1 MIIGR
6 EIEQQTLLDLQQRE
20 ESQFC
25 VVYGR
30 RRVGKTYL
38 IRETFNYKFTFQ
50 HTGMAKTA
58 KKGQL
63 VAFRDSLRA
72 CGLTDCKTPKT
83 WVDAFNMLKQ
93 LIEHAPSG
101 KKIIFIDEL
110 PWMDTAK
117 SGMISALENF
127 WNGWAT
133 ARAEKDV
140 VLIVCGSAT
149 SWITKKLLK
158 NKGGLRG
165 RLTEKI
171 KLSSFTLHECDKYAD
186 AAGLGMTKKDVL
198 DTYMVLGGIPYYWSF
213 LRKGYSVVQNID
225 ELFFTENAKLADEFE
240 ALYATL
246 FNRPEKY
253 IKVIEALSKKKC
265 GLTRN
270 EILKATKLQD
280 GGTFS
285 TVLEELEQCGFI
297 RYYVSLNN
305 TEQGGLFQLIDNY
318 TLFHYHCIKKNAF
331 ADEHYWTHTCLS
343 NEHNTWSGLAFE
355 RVCLQHTRQIKEAM
369 KISGMLSN
377 VCSWRTEKTEEHSG
391 AQVDLLFSRADGVI
405 NLFEI
410 KYAKDP
416 FVIEAKYAKELEN
429 KLSVFRT
436 VSKTKSAVHLTM
448 LTTYG
453 IVTNKHS
460 NMVMQNL
467 TADCL
472 FNL

>member
-6 EIEQQTLLDLQQRE
+6 DPERQTLSDLLLKE

-38 IRETFNYKFTFQ
+38 IRETFNYNFTFQ
-50 HTGMAKTA
+50 HTGMAKTS
-58 KKGQL
+58 KSGQL
-63 VAFRDSLRA
+63 IAFRDSLRA
-72 CGLTDCKTPKT
+72 CGLTGCNTPKT
-83 WVDAFNMLKQ
+83 WIDAFNQLKQ
-93 LIEHAPSG
+93 LIEQAPSG
-101 KKIIFIDEL
+101 KKVIFIDEL

-117 SGMISALENF
+117 SGMVSALESF

-133 ARAEKDV
+133 ARAEKDI

-149 SWITKKLLK
+149 SWITNKLLK

-171 KLSSFTLHECDKYAD
+171 KLAPFTLRECEKYAD
-186 AAGLGMTKKDVL
+186 VAGLGMTRKDIL
-198 DTYMVLGGIPYYWSF
+198 DTYMILGGIPYYWSF
-213 LRKGYSVVQNID
+213 MRKGYSVVQNID

-253 IKVIEALSKKKC
+253 IKVIDAMSKKKC

-297 RYYVSLNN
+297 RYYVSLNSG
-305 TEQGGLFQLIDNY
+305 EQGGLFQLIDNY

-331 ADEHYWTHTCLS
+331 ADEHYWMHTYLS
-343 NEHNTWSGLAFE
+343 NEHNTWAGLAFE
-355 RVCLQHTRQIKEAM
+355 RICLQHTRQIKDAM

-377 VCSWRTEKTEEHSG
+377 VCSWRTEKNEDHAG
-391 AQVDLLFSRADGVI
+391 AQVDLLFSRTDGII
-405 NLFEI
+405 NIFEI
-410 KYAKDP
+410 KYSKDT
-416 FVIEAKYAKELEN
+416 FAIDAKYAKELEN
-429 KLSVFRT
+429 KLSIFRS

-448 LTTYG
+448 LTLNG
-453 IVTNKHS
+453 ISTNKYS
-460 NMVMQNL
+460 NMVMQSL
-467 TADCL
+467 TANCL
-472 FNL
+472 FID

>member
-6 EIEQQTLLDLQQRE
+6 EREQQTLSGLLQKE

-38 IRETFNYKFTFQ
+38 VRETFNYQFVFQ

-63 VAFRDSLRA
+63 VAFRDSLRT
-72 CGLTDCKTPKT
+72 CGLSDCTTPKT
-83 WVDAFNMLKQ
+83 WVEAFSMLKR
-93 LIEHAPSG
+93 LIERAPCG
-101 KKIIFIDEL
+101 KKVIFIDEL
-110 PWMDTAK
+110 PWMDTTK

-158 NKGGLRG
+158 NKAGLRG

-171 KLSSFTLHECDKYAD
+171 KLLPFTLRECEKYAEV
-186 AAGLGMTKKDVL
+186 AGLGMTRKDIL
-198 DTYMVLGGIPYYWSF
+198 DTYMILGGMPYYWSF
-213 LRKGYSVVQNID
+213 LRRGYSVVQNID
-225 ELFFTENAKLADEFE
+225 ELFFTEDAKLSDEFE
-240 ALYATL
+240 ALYAIL

-265 GLTRN
+265 GLTRK
-270 EILKATKLQD
+270 EILKTTKLQD

-297 RYYVSLNN
+297 RYYVSINSA
-305 TEQGGLFQLIDNY
+305 EQGGLFQLIDNY
-318 TLFHYHCIKKNAF
+318 TLFHFHCIKKNAF
-331 ADEHYWTHTCLS
+331 GDEHYWTHTSLS

-355 RVCLQHTRQIKEAM
+355 RICLLHTPQIKESM

-377 VCSWRTEKTEEHSG
+377 VCSWRTGKTEEHNG
-391 AQVDLLFSRADGVI
+391 AQVDLLFSRADGII
-405 NLFEI
+405 NVFEI
-410 KYAKDP
+410 KYSKDS
-416 FVIEAKYAKELEN
+416 FAIDAKYAKELEN
-429 KLSVFRT
+429 KISVFRT
-436 VSKTKSAVHLTM
+436 VTATRKAVHLTM
-448 LTTYG
+448 LTTNG
-453 IVTNKHS
+453 IVNNKYS
-460 NMVMQNL
+460 NIVMQSL
-467 TADCL
+467 TADSL
-472 FNL
+472 FAF

>member
-6 EIEQQTLLDLQQRE
+6 ESEQRVLSELLE
-20 ESQFC
+20 KNESQFC

-38 IRETFNYKFTFQ
+38 IRETFNYRFTFQ

-63 VAFRDSLRA
+63 TAFRDSLRA
-72 CGLTDCKTPKT
+72 CGLKECKTPKT
-83 WVDAFNMLKQ
+83 WIEAFSLLKQ
-93 LIEHAPSG
+93 LIEMAPSG
-101 KKIIFIDEL
+101 KKVIFIDEL
-110 PWMDTAK
+110 PWMDTQK
-117 SGMISALENF
+117 SGMVSALENF

-133 ARAEKDV
+133 ARAEKDI

-158 NKGGLRG
+158 NKAGLRG

-171 KLSSFTLHECDKYAD
+171 KLSPFTLSECEKYAD
-186 AAGLGMTKKDVL
+186 VSGLNMTRRDVL
-198 DTYMVLGGIPYYWSF
+198 DTYMILGGIPYYWSF
-213 LRKGYSVVQNID
+213 MRKGYSVIQNID

-270 EILKATKLQD
+270 DILKVTKLKD

-297 RYYVSLNN
+297 RYYVSLNSSD
-305 TEQGGLFQLIDNY
+305 QGGLYQLIDNY
-318 TLFHYHCIKKNAF
+318 TLFHYYCIKKNAF

-343 NEHNTWSGLAFE
+343 NEHNTWAGLAFE
-355 RVCLQHTRQIKEAM
+355 RICLQHTRQIKDAM
-369 KISGMLSN
+369 QISGMLSN
-377 VCSWRTEKTEEHSG
+377 VCSWRAEKTEEHSG
-391 AQVDLLFSRADGVI
+391 AQIDLLFSRADGII
-405 NLFEI
+405 NIFEI
-410 KYAKDP
+410 KYYKDMLS
-416 FVIEAKYAKELEN
+416 IDAKYARELEN
-429 KLSVFRT
+429 KLSVFRA
-436 VSKTKSAVHLTM
+436 VSKTSKAVHLVMITSNGISVNKYSNKVM
-448 LTTYG
+448 L
-453 IVTNKHS
+453 S
-460 NMVMQNL
+460 L

-472 FNL
+472 FK